1 MAEQVDIAA
10 QQGQQAAATMQ
21 AANEQH
27 QAHSFQ
33 QQYSEMLKAAA
44 SRGAPE
50 QQQTAE
56 MER

>member
-21 AANEQH
+21 AATEQH
-27 QAHSFQ
+27 QAHAYQ
-33 QQYSEMLKAAA
+33 QMLAQAA

-50 QQQTAE
+50 QQQTQE
-56 MER
+56 VER